1 MTDLMPAGVISDL
14 IRTVLTTLID
24 RPAFLILGVVY
35 EVFFKVATAELFTNE
50 LVRTIYYRCQMV
62 IGIFMLFKFSVTI
75 LEGIVDP
82 NRVTDKKN
90 GAGKIISRIITSLVI
105 LALITPINISN
116 PSNKWEEQ
124 LNSNGI
130 IFGALYSLQD
140 RILTNNT
147 LGKLILGTLDNSND
161 KNASLKEAGDEFTKS
176 IIC

>member
-75 LEGIVDP
+75 LEGIVDQ

-90 GAGKIISRIITSLVI
+90 GAGKIISRIINSLVI
-105 LALITPINISN
+105 
-116 PSNKWEEQ
+116 
-124 LNSNGI
+124 
-130 IFGALYSLQD
+130 
-140 RILTNNT
+140 
-147 LGKLILGTLDNSND
+147 
-161 KNASLKEAGDEFTKS
+161 
-176 IIC
+176 